1 MGMGLATL
9 GCHAIGKY
17 SIKGA
22 MKVSLTYEE
31 ARELRRIADHLR
43 VRPREALRRV
53 ILITCAALEEEDEEA
68 RHRALPGGEAAGPN
82 QGTGGEND
90 DSM

>member
-1 MGMGLATL
+1 
-9 GCHAIGKY
+9 
-17 SIKGA
+17 

-53 ILITCAALEEEDEEA
+53 ILITCAALEEEDEGA
-68 RHRALPGGEAAGPN
+68 RRHAPLKRMAAAPNREGGGKL
-82 QGTGGEND
+82 
-90 DSM
+90 